1 LLIGGKYE
9 VSRVLGEGGMGVVY
23 LARHVDL
30 GRSVAVKV
38 LRADALRDPQAVE
51 RFRRE
56 ARVAASLKSGHV
68 ARILD
73 FGTLEDG
80 APFMVMEH
88 LDGSDLDGELV
99 RRGALPVAEA
109 AGYILQACEAIK
121 EAHQLGVV
129 HRDLKPGN
137 IFLANDRGA
146 RVAKVLD
153 FGISKLVA
161 DQNVRMTQTQSSF
174 GTPLYMSPEH
184 MRSVKN
190 VDHRTD
196 IWSLGVIL
204 YEAVTGRVPFEA
216 DTATAVA
223 VAVATEPLVPPSHHR
238 PGLPPELDAVVA
250 RALEKDPARRYQS
263 IEELAEGLK
272 PLGQWG
278 GALAPMARRPNAIA
292 AETSAALTTGR
303 VASPGQR
310 RTFGVLY
317 VAAAVLVG
325 AGLGAA
331 VYFRAAPSPA
341 VSNGASPT
349 QATTGPLID
358 ATSEPSTTAKLAVVE
373 PSPTVSPSVTAS
385 ATATAATSSA
395 AGGRPVVRGP
405 TKASSAPVAPSVKPP
420 VAPPPAPKAGGENPL
435 LL

>member
-1 LLIGGKYE
+1 
-9 VSRVLGEGGMGVVY
+9 MGVVY

-38 LRADALRDPQAVE
+38 LRSESLRDPQAVE

-56 ARVAASLKSGHV
+56 ARVAASLKSKHV
-68 ARILD
+68 AHILD

-99 RRGALPVAEA
+99 RRGALPLAEA
-109 AGYILQACEAIK
+109 VGYILEACDAIK
-121 EAHQLGVV
+121 EAHSLGVV

-137 IFLANDRGA
+137 IFLANDGGR

-153 FGISKLVA
+153 FGISKLTA

-204 YEAVTGRVPFEA
+204 YESVTGRVPFEA

-223 VAVATEPLVPPSHHR
+223 VAVATEALVPPSTHR
-238 PGLPPELDAVVA
+238 PGLPPELDLVVA
-250 RALEKDPARRYQS
+250 RSLEKDPTRRYQS
-263 IEELAEGLK
+263 IDELAEALK
-272 PLGQWG
+272 PLGKWG
-278 GALAPMARRPNAIA
+278 GALAPVARRTSAIS

-303 VASPGQR
+303 PTTMRPR
-310 RTFGVLY
+310 RGLGALY
-317 VAAAVLVG
+317 VLGAVVVG
-325 AGLGAA
+325 GALGAA
-331 VYFRAAPSPA
+331 VYFRATPAAPASSGPTSAGSAVETAVAPVPEPPSTATAQAPTPA
-341 VSNGASPT
+341 VSPSGLAAAP
-349 QATTGPLID
+349 
-358 ATSEPSTTAKLAVVE
+358 ATSALG
-373 PSPTVSPSVTAS
+373 
-385 ATATAATSSA
+385 SA
-395 AGGRPVVRGP
+395 APIAKPGLRSTP
-405 TKASSAPVAPSVKPP
+405 KASSAPSATSTAPA
-420 VAPPPAPKAGGENPL
+420 APTQKAGGENPL